1 MASAIFFAIPAQ
13 PLRIRFSLLRHW
25 RHRHLDA
32 YSMLMPFAYS
42 LLAIRCLMCL
52 GWHSARELDC
62 DNQPYQGRQEHHHAR
77 AYIIHRAYT

>member
-1 MASAIFFAIPAQ
+1 MF
-13 PLRIRFSLLRHW
+13 
-25 RHRHLDA
+25 
-32 YSMLMPFAYS
+32 MPFAYS
-42 LLAIRCLMCL
+42 LLSLRCLMCL

>member
-1 MASAIFFAIPAQ
+1 MASTIFFAVPAL
-13 PLRIRFSLLRHW
+13 PLRIRFSLRWHW
-25 RHRHLDA
+25 RHRDLDA
-32 YSMLMPFAYS
+32 DSMFMPFGHRLLS
-42 LLAIRCLMCL
+42 LRCLMCL